1 MLSQFALQRASDI
14 GNQDPNANCMD
25 LENYFYRLYSPEYI
39 FTPTEKSSSLC
50 VTMSRGGFVVSGED
64 ITISD
69 SHGNTEKGA
78 FGAGDGRYNI
88 STTNLAQKI
97 YIYYIDSE
105 VESELILITKTNW
118 EGSITLQVE
127 KKDNR
132 TVTYNNQYIAFFNPN
147 KLKASAKPLKDSL
160 VYNNKETRDVYE
172 IEFGSRR
179 FLQIGIKSSVNADDI
194 YKKANAAVVGK
205 INVNVEGNKHSLP
218 EKIMKVESGK
228 FLSSNSPE
236 FEVKDYAGYVPM
248 RTGDAVT
255 IAILV
260 IICAA
265 IVAAIVFNVVYFV
278 ILKKPCCACCSC
290 CTCCPGNKES
300 NQSEVA
306 TVLI

>member
-1 MLSQFALQRASDI
+1 MWKSIEISKIYQQLVWSEMCPWYKVI
-14 GNQDPNANCMD
+14 GN
-25 LENYFYRLYSPEYI
+25 ERRF
-39 FTPTEKSSSLC
+39 
-50 VTMSRGGFVVSGED
+50 
-64 ITISD
+64 
-69 SHGNTEKGA
+69 
-78 FGAGDGRYNI
+78 
-88 STTNLAQKI
+88 I
-97 YIYYIDSE
+97 YIQVYICIYFIRIQHIFLHIKLRGNS
-105 VESELILITKTNW
+105 K
-118 EGSITLQVE
+118 
-127 KKDNR
+127 
-132 TVTYNNQYIAFFNPN
+132 TYNNQYIAFFNPN

-236 FEVKDYAGYVPM
+236 FEVKDYAGFVPM